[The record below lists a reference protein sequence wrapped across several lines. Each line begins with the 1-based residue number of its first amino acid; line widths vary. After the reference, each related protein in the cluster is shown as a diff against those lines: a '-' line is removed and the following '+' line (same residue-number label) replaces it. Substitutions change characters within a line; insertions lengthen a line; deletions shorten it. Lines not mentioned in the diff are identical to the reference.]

1 MPPKEAQNSPSRGPQ
16 SQKPTKSR
24 FESSCS
30 FLHKP
35 SKADTI
41 LEEVKKLEK
50 DIAELKSHNSV
61 VQKML
66 QYFNLFEKELK
77 TLKEMMHNA
86 NSNIDAKNEKN
97 TEKKETIENKKNCI

>member
-77 TLKEMMHNA
+77 TLKEMLHFA
-86 NSNIDAKNEKN
+86 NSNLQKQGLRRTRKLRQYTN
-97 TEKKETIENKKNCI
+97 